1 MFSVQVSRV
10 RRLSPSFL
18 RLTLT
23 GPDLDLIA
31 DNGYDQRV
39 KLILP
44 LTGRGF
50 GSLPRGEDWYSR
62 WRLLPDEQRNP
73 IRTYTIRHVRHEV
86 REVDVD
92 MVLHGPGEGAL
103 GPACAFALDAR
114 PGDELVLL
122 GPDAA
127 FAGVHGGLEFR
138 PPVDHGPLL
147 LAADETGVPAVANIV
162 RALPSRTVGRVLL
175 EVPHPDDRFHL
186 AGPPGV
192 EVSWTARGRS
202 SHGAALLR
210 MVCQADLP
218 SPPAA
223 PVERAPTAVAEEAS
237 EELLWDVPDTVA
249 LAESP
254 GGAHPF
260 YAWVAGEAAT
270 VRAIRRHLVDERG
283 HDRRNVA
290 FMGYWRMGRSEC

>member
-1 MFSVQVSRV
+1 
-10 RRLSPSFL
+10 
-18 RLTLT
+18 
-23 GPDLDLIA
+23 
-31 DNGYDQRV
+31 
-39 KLILP
+39 
-44 LTGRGF
+44 
-50 GSLPRGEDWYSR
+50 
-62 WRLLPDEQRNP
+62 
-73 IRTYTIRHVRHEV
+73 
-86 REVDVD
+86 
-92 MVLHGPGEGAL
+92 
-103 GPACAFALDAR
+103 
-114 PGDELVLL
+114 
-122 GPDAA
+122 
-127 FAGVHGGLEFR
+127 
-138 PPVDHGPLL
+138 
-147 LAADETGVPAVANIV
+147 
-162 RALPSRTVGRVLL
+162 
-175 EVPHPDDRFHL
+175 
-186 AGPPGV
+186 
-192 EVSWTARGRS
+192 VSWTARGRS